1 LAAQAIRFDEIIG
14 AQPSG
19 RLTAYVR
26 ATALLPYHRC
36 ARCTPL
42 RLYDG
47 SKKGVRKGVDPRR
60 QAQKTGAASRG
71 AASPGW
77 RNRLIRQE
85 IIGHRMR
92 RFGQQVAGRT
102 AVLPGHRALALLDK
116 QARQHGVGAFF
127 HVNVQQLTD
136 LLPNVRNMAQPGQF
150 VALQRRTRG
159 REKEFPRRLGFILRQ
174 GALQ

>member
-1 LAAQAIRFDEIIG
+1 LAARAIRVEQSIG
-14 AQPSG
+14 TQPSG
-19 RLTAYVR
+19 RLTVLAPAR
-26 ATALLPYHRC
+26 ALVPFRRC
-36 ARCTPL
+36 ARGTPL
-42 RLYDG
+42 GLPLG
-47 SKKGVRKGVDPRR
+47 SSKDVRKRLNPGCRP
-60 QAQKTGAASRG
+60 QKTGVASRG
-71 AASPGW
+71 AACAGW